1 MEQDLPTRGA
11 GPARGSFL
19 MQPVGCTAVGMAG
32 NIVLTA
38 GKIALGFL
46 AGSSALIADGFHS
59 LADVLSDIGILLS
72 LKAAYRPPDANHP
85 YGHHSFE
92 TLGAV
97 IVAGFM
103 ILTAFLIGRGAV
115 LELLH
120 GDHPAPHM
128 IAFWVSL
135 VSVAAKELMARY
147 TMVVGRRFNSPA
159 LMANGL
165 MHRSDAISSTAAA
178 AGIGLSQLGM
188 PQLDSAAA
196 LVIALFIVRIGW
208 GLLREN
214 IMTLMDTMPDP
225 ELVEAVKDAA
235 GRVPCVQEV
244 RDVKA
249 RQRGSR
255 YLADLRIA
263 VHPEHT
269 IGAAHDISH
278 AVVDSVLARVDNVA
292 RVFVHV
298 EPGEA
303 DAPHACPLGQDTD
316 QAVSAV
322 APDHPEPR

>member
-1 MEQDLPTRGA
+1 MEQDLPTRAA
-11 GPARGSFL
+11 GPARGSSL

-72 LKAAYRPPDANHP
+72 LKAASRPPDANHP

-115 LELLH
+115 QELLH
-120 GDHPAPHM
+120 GNHPAPRM
-128 IAFWVSL
+128 LAFWVSL
-135 VSVAAKELMARY
+135 VSVATKELMARY
-147 TMVVGRRFNSPA
+147 TLIVGRHHNSPA
-159 LMANGL
+159 LVANGV

-178 AGIGLSQLGM
+178 TGIGLSQLGM

-196 LVIALFIVRIGW
+196 LVIALFIARIGW

-214 IMTLMDTMPDP
+214 MMTLMDTMPDP
-225 ELVEAVKDAA
+225 QLVEAVKEAA
-235 GRVPCVQEV
+235 ERVPCVQEV

-249 RQRGSR
+249 RQRGSC
-255 YLADLRIA
+255 YLADLCIA
-263 VHPEHT
+263 VHPGHT

-278 AVVDSVLARVDNVA
+278 QVVDSVLARVDNVA

-303 DAPHACPLGQDTD
+303 DTAHVCPQKQDTD
-316 QAVSAV
+316 EAVNDA